1 MLPGQLGILII
12 GIISAI
18 ALAILGTFS
27 FLKHKNEKQQAPQ
40 TPPAAP
46 KQQSA
51 PSATPQPAPKPAP
64 KHNDF
69 GFKF

>member
-18 ALAILGTFS
+18 ALAILGIFS
-27 FLKHKNEKQQAPQ
+27 FLNHKKEKEQAAA
-40 TPPAAP
+40 TPPSETKERPAP
-46 KQQSA
+46 AQTAQQ
-51 PSATPQPAPKPAP
+51 PPKPAP